1 MNQFKSKRD
10 KIRFL
15 WLKPNGKQLEALS
28 DLIVHGKV
36 KPIISKVMPFSE
48 EGIREA
54 HILSEG
60 QHVRGKIVIKM
71 E

>member
-1 MNQFKSKRD
+1 LNLIM
-10 KIRFL
+10 L
-15 WLKPNGKQLEALS
+15 
-28 DLIVHGKV
+28 LIVHGKV